1 MTDDVGLAEESP
13 RTVSIKLVVGGLLA
27 AGLLA
32 FVFQNTDDTAV
43 KWLVFEFQQP
53 LWVLL
58 VVTAAVT
65 LVIAELFGAARRR
78 RKRRSG

>member
-1 MTDDVGLAEESP
+1 MADESGLPDESP
-13 RTVSIKLVVGGLLA
+13 RTVGLKLVVGGLLA

-32 FVFQNTDDTAV
+32 FVFQNTDSTEV
-43 KWLVFEFQQP
+43 TWLVFEFRQP

-58 VVTAAVT
+58 LVTAAVT

>member
-1 MTDDVGLAEESP
+1 MTDDMGLPEESP

-32 FVFQNTDDTAV
+32 FVFQNTDDTEV
-43 KWLVFEFQQP
+43 TWLVFEFRQP

-58 VVTAAVT
+58 LVTAAVT
-65 LVIAELFGAARRR
+65 LVIAELLGAARRR

>member
-1 MTDDVGLAEESP
+1 MADEMRVPEESP

-43 KWLVFEFQQP
+43 TWLVFEFRQP

-58 VVTAAVT
+58 LVTAAATVAI
-65 LVIAELFGAARRR
+65 VELLGAARRR
-78 RKRRSG
+78 RKRRSD